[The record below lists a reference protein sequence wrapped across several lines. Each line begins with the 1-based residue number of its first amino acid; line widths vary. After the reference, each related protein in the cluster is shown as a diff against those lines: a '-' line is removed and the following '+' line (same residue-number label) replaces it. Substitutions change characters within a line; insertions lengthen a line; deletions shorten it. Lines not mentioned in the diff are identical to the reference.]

1 MPGAADAYEHVGAC
15 FLNECDT
22 APRLTATGARTV
34 VPGLDGTRR
43 PLHDPAGLERLFK
56 SLLAAAND
64 DSKSLK
70 HHKDVLKR
78 STALGALTTLASV
91 FRSTVLNK
99 QSSSRRNDPPDGTAT
114 REVPEEAR
122 RRQLIEV
129 TIDSLAEVGY
139 VGSTLAQIAQRAGVS
154 PGLVA
159 HYFDDKDGLLEA
171 TFRTLARGIG
181 ERMRER
187 LRRARTPRGRVQA
200 VIDTNLAPEEFDQRT
215 GTAWL
220 AFWGQVLHV
229 KGLKR
234 VQTVYQRRMLSN
246 LRHALRRLVPA
257 GEAHSLAAM
266 IAAMIDGVW
275 LRAAL
280 SRWQEA
286 DSESARAMLT
296 DFVDSRL
303 QRSPR
308 AAAALP
314 AATTGEAA
322 LAPARVGSPGRSSF
336 RTINPA
342 TGEVLAQI
350 AIDGPAEVAAAVAR
364 ASAAQKEWASLPG
377 VVRGRILRRAADIL
391 RARNLELAVL
401 ETRDTGKPI
410 QETSAVDVI
419 SGADCLEYYAGLA
432 ATLAGEHLD
441 LGPQAFGYTR
451 REPLGVVCGIGAW
464 NYPLQIACWK
474 AAPALACGNA
484 MIFKP
489 AELTPLT
496 AMRLRDVL
504 AEAGLPQGVFQ
515 IVQGMAD
522 TGRLLTAHPDIRK
535 VSLTGEVGT
544 GKAVMADSAGSL
556 KQVTLELGGKSP
568 LIIFDDAVLENAV
581 AGALLGNFYSAGE
594 VCSNGTRVFVQRA
607 IKAAFLERL
616 AARVGAMRIGDPMD
630 PMTQVG
636 TLISEDHMTKV
647 LTYIARGKAEGAR
660 LLTGGHRVSSGDLAN
675 GFFVAPTVF
684 DECHDDMTIVR
695 EEIFGPVMSVLEFE
709 DEEEVI
715 ARANATQ
722 FGLAAGVFTNDLT
735 RAHRVIARLQAGTC
749 WINHYNVTPIE
760 LPFGGVKLSGLGRE
774 NGRAALEHYTQL
786 KSVYVAMGD
795 VEAPY

>member
-1 MPGAADAYEHVGAC
+1 
-15 FLNECDT
+15 LN
-22 APRLTATGARTV
+22 R
-34 VPGLDGTRR
+34 
-43 PLHDPAGLERLFK
+43 
-56 SLLAAAND
+56 
-64 DSKSLK
+64 
-70 HHKDVLKR
+70 
-78 STALGALTTLASV
+78 
-91 FRSTVLNK
+91 
-99 QSSSRRNDPPDGTAT
+99 QSNSRRNDPPDGPGT
-114 REVPEEAR
+114 RDEEAR
-122 RRQLIEV
+122 RQQLIEV

-139 VGSTLAQIAQRAGVS
+139 VGSTLAQIGQRAGVS

-171 TFRTLARGIG
+171 TFRTLARRIG

-187 LRRARTPRGRVQA
+187 TRLARTPRGRVQA
-200 VIDTNLAPEEFDQRT
+200 VIDTNLGPEEFDQRT

-246 LRHALRRLVPA
+246 LRHALRRLLP
-257 GEAHSLAAM
+257 GDEARSLAAM

-286 DSESARAMLT
+286 DSESARALLT
-296 DFVDSRL
+296 AFVDSRL
-303 QRSPR
+303 KKPAPADEEQAPAALPQPGPR
-308 AAAALP
+308 AARAGRAGP
-314 AATTGEAA
+314 A
-322 LAPARVGSPGRSSF
+322 SF
-336 RTINPA
+336 KTINPA
-342 TGEVLAQI
+342 TGEVLAEI
-350 AIDGPAEVAAAVAR
+350 AVDGPAEVAAAVAK
-364 ASAAQKEWASLPG
+364 AAAAQQDWASLPG
-377 VVRGRILRRAADIL
+377 VARGRILRRAADIL
-391 RARNLELAVL
+391 RARNAELAEL

-410 QETSAVDVI
+410 QETSAVDVL

-432 ATLAGEHLD
+432 ASIAGEHLD

-451 REPLGVVCGIGAW
+451 REPLGVVAGIGAW

-496 AMRLRDVL
+496 AMRLREVF
-504 AEAGLPQGVFQ
+504 AEAGLPEGVFQ
-515 IVQGMAD
+515 VVQGFAD
-522 TGRLLTAHPDIRK
+522 TGRLLTAHPQIRK

-544 GKAVMADSAGSL
+544 GKAVMADAAASL

-568 LIIFDDAVLENAV
+568 LIIFGDAVLEDAV
-581 AGALLGNFYSAGE
+581 GGALLGNFYSAGE
-594 VCSNGTRVFVQRA
+594 VCSNGTRVFVHRT

-616 AARVGAMRIGDPMD
+616 AARVGAMRIGDPLD
-630 PMTQVG
+630 PATQVG
-636 TLISEDHMTKV
+636 ALISEDHMAKV
-647 LTYIARGKAEGAR
+647 LSYIARGKAEGAR
-660 LLTGGHRVSSGDLAN
+660 LVTGGHRVTIGDLAN
-675 GFFVAPTVF
+675 GSFVAPTVF
-684 DECHDDMTIVR
+684 DECHDDMAIVR

-715 ARANATQ
+715 ARANATE

-774 NGRAALEHYTQL
+774 NGRAAIEHYTQL
-786 KSVYVAMGD
+786 KSVYVAMGP